1 MQVVSPAAYQSKWAP
16 PPPPP
21 TQRQRSDTIAQ
32 VPEPAGVIIGV
43 VLVQILVVAL
53 GLLLSY
59 CLARRI
65 QAHQQAFN
73 RHAYIAV
80 HDTHMN

>member
-1 MQVVSPAAYQSKWAP
+1 
-16 PPPPP
+16 
-21 TQRQRSDTIAQ
+21 
-32 VPEPAGVIIGV
+32 V

-73 RHAYIAV
+73 RHAHIAV